1 MNSLME
7 SNYCVAEPE
16 YGQNFWKAM
25 QGQIVLLDKLNGG
38 RHIGTGT
45 FRLPAKSADRII
57 KAIADESVFRQ
68 IGTCIRA
75 HGTGNRIFAVDSN
88 DMAMFVPERGE
99 IPIYE
104 GADDFRKMPVDS
116 WKLAAFIKCE
126 ADFIHDATF
135 DIEKCLDKRFGKA
148 FARAE
153 TDAFINGT
161 GEEMPTGILND
172 VGGAEVAFTTESITY
187 DDLISLY
194 FSVEAEYRSKG
205 IWLMNDETAMTLRKL
220 KDENGNYLWNHNSD
234 TILGKPVV
242 ISEFMPCAGSEKKP
256 VAFGD
261 FSYYWVIDRR
271 AVSMRPIVEGFTI
284 NGQIGYLAYELLDG
298 KLIRT
303 EAVKVFQ
310 IK

>member
-1 MNSLME
+1 ME

-45 FRLPAKSADRII
+45 FRLPVKSADRII

-75 HGTGNRIFAVDSN
+75 YRTGNRIFAVDSN
-88 DMAMFVPERGE
+88 DMAMFVPECGE

-116 WKLAAFIKCE
+116 RKLAAFIKCE

-153 TDAFINGT
+153 TDAFINGA

-205 IWLMNDETAMTLRKL
+205 TWLMNDETAMTLRKL

-242 ISEFMPCAGSEKKP
+242 ISEFMPCAGSGKKP

-271 AVSMRPIVEGFTI
+271 PVTMRPIVVRFAI
-284 NGQIGYLAYELLDG
+284 NDQIAYIAYEFLDG
-298 KLIRT
+298 KLVRQQAIKVLR
-303 EAVKVFQ
+303 VK
-310 IK
+310 

>member
-45 FRLPAKSADRII
+45 FRLPVKSADRIT

-135 DIEKCLDKRFGKA
+135 DIEKCLDKRFGKT

-161 GEEMPTGILND
+161 GEVM
-172 VGGAEVAFTTESITY
+172 
-187 DDLISLY
+187 
-194 FSVEAEYRSKG
+194 
-205 IWLMNDETAMTLRKL
+205 
-220 KDENGNYLWNHNSD
+220 
-234 TILGKPVV
+234 
-242 ISEFMPCAGSEKKP
+242 
-256 VAFGD
+256 
-261 FSYYWVIDRR
+261 
-271 AVSMRPIVEGFTI
+271 
-284 NGQIGYLAYELLDG
+284 
-298 KLIRT
+298 
-303 EAVKVFQ
+303 
-310 IK
+310 